1 MAPPQLWVF
10 RGHTAAL
17 HACNEKQH
25 MAAENATQLLQA
37 ELDAAQLQ
45 AQLAEAQQKLA
56 QSLLAAPLSA
66 ARAGGQ
72 LKPRA
77 RHGMVASRNPA
88 PFHSGQQHSTQS
100 SHIATKRTAAAAAR
114 RVFSGAVLDVAEMQA
129 LRQAAFEERTTR
141 MARRVAQEAKDAL
154 TASRSVPTLPSI
166 AYAQP
171 RLGALHARPELHGAC
186 GVESKNPTRA
196 QRCGA
201 LTRLRPRPSTQR
213 TSR

>member
-1 MAPPQLWVF
+1 
-10 RGHTAAL
+10 
-17 HACNEKQH
+17 

-37 ELDAAQLQ
+37 ELDAAQLR

-88 PFHSGQQHSTQS
+88 PFRSGQQHGPLPTHAS

-154 TASRSVPTLPSI
+154 TASRSVPTLTRRSPRCACSSTPWEPPS
-166 AYAQP
+166 
-171 RLGALHARPELHGAC
+171 
-186 GVESKNPTRA
+186 PT
-196 QRCGA
+196 
-201 LTRLRPRPSTQR
+201 S
-213 TSR
+213 S

>member
-1 MAPPQLWVF
+1 
-10 RGHTAAL
+10 
-17 HACNEKQH
+17 

-37 ELDAAQLQ
+37 ELDAAELR

-72 LKPRA
+72 LKPTA

-88 PFHSGQQHSTQS
+88 PFNSGQQHGPLPTQS

>member
-1 MAPPQLWVF
+1 
-10 RGHTAAL
+10 
-17 HACNEKQH
+17 

-37 ELDAAQLQ
+37 ELDAAQLR

-72 LKPRA
+72 LEPRA

-88 PFHSGQQHSTQS
+88 PFNSGQQHGPLPTQS

-154 TASRSVPTLPSI
+154 TASRSVPSLPSI